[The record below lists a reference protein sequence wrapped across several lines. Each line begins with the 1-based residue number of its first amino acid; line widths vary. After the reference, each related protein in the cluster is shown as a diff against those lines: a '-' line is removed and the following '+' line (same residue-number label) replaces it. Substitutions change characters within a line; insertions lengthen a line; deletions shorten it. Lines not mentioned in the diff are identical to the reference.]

1 MKNKLILGILATTVV
16 AAVSLVRLT
25 DVTSFMVRSFAG
37 LDLAGEGIEFEYG
50 YITPGMRQSPYILP
64 FSHSMR
70 KFSSGK
76 IDLDVINT
84 YTVGSFD
91 KDEGSSLSS
100 VSNFLDPTSKFKDSW
115 FGVYVI
121 RDDDSGRARRFLLN
135 DPCGDV
141 DDLYNLNSSSLLELV
156 RIDQMVVV
164 NTTHQKE
171 EGYDFHHFARTFPFK
186 KIEASEY
193 HEVVFD
199 REKNPW
205 LKITAS
211 FVTVSGLT
219 DTKKTSMNLLS
230 SIRAFVGLPDRDV
243 YKLVDPWHRV
253 VLKGVSLSRYV
264 RCPGTGYWAV
274 VYYNGSSFDT
284 KNGVHVDTWEGSD
297 IQKEF
302 DKMFYDLNIG
312 CVQ

>member
-1 MKNKLILGILATTVV
+1 MKKKVILLVPAMAVAV
-16 AAVSLVRLT
+16 AATLVRLP
-25 DVTSFMVRSFAG
+25 DVTSFMVRCFAG
-37 LDLAGEGIEFEYG
+37 INLADDGIKLEYR
-50 YITPGMRQSPYILP
+50 YIVPGMRQSPFILP
-64 FSHSMR
+64 FTRSIK
-70 KFSSGK
+70 KFSFDR
-76 IDLDVINT
+76 IDIDVINT
-84 YTVGSFD
+84 YTVGSFN

-100 VSNFLDPTSKFKDSW
+100 VSNFLDPTSRFKDSW
-115 FGVYVI
+115 FGVYI
-121 RDDDSGRARRFLLN
+121 IKDDDQGRARRFMLN
-135 DPCGDV
+135 DPYGDV

-211 FVTVSGLT
+211 FITVSGLT
-219 DTKKTSMNLLS
+219 DTKKTSMNLLG
-230 SIRAFVGLPDRDV
+230 SIRAFVGLPDCDV

-253 VLKGVSLSRYV
+253 VLRGVSLARYV
-264 RCPGTGYWAV
+264 PCPGAGFWAV

-284 KNGVHVDTWEGSD
+284 KDGTHVDTWESSD
-297 IQKEF
+297 IRKEF
-302 DKMFYDLNIG
+302 DKMFYDLGIG
-312 CVQ
+312 CVK